1 MIITF
6 IIIQRKGRKK
16 SWFSI

>member
-6 IIIQRKGRKK
+6 IIIQRKGR
-16 SWFSI
+16 